1 MLLKDKV
8 VVITGGAGL
17 NGLGFATA
25 RLMAAM
31 AHASPCSTWSAPSPP
46 RRPRNS
52 APDHLGIV
60 ADVTDKARAMPPPPR
75 CCKAFGRIDA
85 LVNNAGITQP
95 VKTLD
100 ITGADY
106 DRILDVSLRGT
117 LYMSQA
123 VLPAMQKQESG
134 SIVCI
139 SSVSAQRGGGI
150 LGGPH
155 YSAAKAGVLGLARA
169 MAREFGPAGIRINS
183 ITPGLIGTDIIKG
196 KLTEEKKAEIAETIP
211 LARLGRAEDIAGACV
226 FLASDL
232 SAVLHGHH
240 ARRQRRHV
248 DPLSRSSRLHFY
260 NPGDRHDRI
269 PSSPLE
275 FTRRSCWPRLR
286 RSRCSRSS
294 RAARTPP
301 SSNSSTPP
309 ARTRPTRSTCAPRK
323 RSTASARPPR
333 AGSTSSSFRP
343 TNSAATPTCWRR
355 CAMARSSS
363 STCRR

>member
-8 VVITGGAGL
+8 AIITGGAGQ

-25 RLMAAM
+25 RLMAAHG
-31 AHASPCSTWSAPSPP
+31 ARVAVFDLERADPQAAAAQLGPG
-46 RRPRNS
+46 
-52 APDHLGIV
+52 HLGIV
-60 ADVTDKARAMPPPPR
+60 ADVTDKASCDAAAKAVLRALG
-75 CCKAFGRIDA
+75 GRIDV

-123 VLPAMQKQESG
+123 VLPTMQQQKGG
-134 SIVCI
+134 SIICI

-169 MAREFGPAGIRINS
+169 MAREFGPEGIRVNS

-211 LARLGRAEDIAGACV
+211 LGRLGRPNDIAGACV

-232 SAVLHGHH
+232 
-240 ARRQRRHV
+240 
-248 DPLSRSSRLHFY
+248 
-260 NPGDRHDRI
+260 
-269 PSSPLE
+269 
-275 FTRRSCWPRLR
+275 
-286 RSRCSRSS
+286 
-294 RAARTPP
+294 
-301 SSNSSTPP
+301 
-309 ARTRPTRSTCAPRK
+309 
-323 RSTASARPPR
+323 
-333 AGSTSSSFRP
+333 AGYCTGV
-343 TNSAATPTCWRR
+343 TLDVNGG
-355 CAMARSSS
+355 MLIH
-363 STCRR
+363 